1 MRITF
6 ENDPV
11 GGHGKKVCKYSIYQ
25 RIESQIETEGYVI
38 SGFEPDRFVKKELDV
53 LWEEYK
59 KRNIDDDLEN
69 QIILSDLEALLKLP
83 DEEILSAAENNIM
96 FKLLI
101 YMNDYSVLHG
111 IAKNADKFDKNK
123 ARRAA
128 YILATKSKYS
138 DIVILGL
145 MLFSITPLECGSPEA
160 EAIKKL
166 ALCGKFTGYAVEAAE
181 GAFSE
186 KDFQDTLFEWAQE
199 FGPNCHDDIV
209 WKLKADTDEKKH
221 WMLCYGCRF
230 NLSNR
235 WAGEHCLENS
245 NLRQRLAEGN
255 LSDEEFNGICE
266 IFWRIHTLY
275 NGDMDYIKDPVDITL
290 AILDEIYKRGLW
302 NDNRWLEL
310 FCKIRKHFLTVCQ
323 EKNEYYTED
332 MEKIPKHADELIEGS
347 GLIEYLKE
355 AYGKTLTETYVDE
368 IAEYLDMD
376 IDNP

>member
-53 LWEEYK
+53 LWEEYR

-145 MLFSITPLECGSPEA
+145 MLFSVT
-160 EAIKKL
+160 
-166 ALCGKFTGYAVEAAE
+166 Y
-181 GAFSE
+181 
-186 KDFQDTLFEWAQE
+186 
-199 FGPNCHDDIV
+199 
-209 WKLKADTDEKKH
+209 
-221 WMLCYGCRF
+221 
-230 NLSNR
+230 
-235 WAGEHCLENS
+235 NS
-245 NLRQRLAEGN
+245 
-255 LSDEEFNGICE
+255 
-266 IFWRIHTLY
+266 Y
-275 NGDMDYIKDPVDITL
+275 NDSK
-290 AILDEIYKRGLW
+290 
-302 NDNRWLEL
+302 
-310 FCKIRKHFLTVCQ
+310 
-323 EKNEYYTED
+323 
-332 MEKIPKHADELIEGS
+332 
-347 GLIEYLKE
+347 
-355 AYGKTLTETYVDE
+355 
-368 IAEYLDMD
+368 
-376 IDNP
+376 